1 MSEKLLKALMQLFAI
16 IADIDDLS
24 NKSRIVVEHFLKQRL
39 SQDQVEAY
47 LEHYDEYLEIHHKVS
62 KKKEGKRKKTSL
74 NSVKVLKICTQ
85 INAELEQRQKIFV
98 LLRLI
103 EYIFSEKEATEQ
115 ELEFVDTVSD
125 VFNIPSEELKD
136 IKSFV
141 TCGEGTAEDV
151 ENLLIINS
159 ASELTG
165 RKLNKHISHESLS
178 GSLMILSVESVGM
191 YALKFFGDDELL
203 LNGQIIDPERVYIL
217 TQGSSIRSSKVS
229 PIYYSDII
237 SRFLSDKSESKIV
250 FTADEITYRF
260 KGGKI
265 GLHDLGFSEESG
277 KLIGIMGASGS
288 GKSTLLNILNGNYV
302 PYSGA
307 VTVNGHDIHHDQ
319 DEVSGMI
326 GYISQDDLLIE
337 ELTVY
342 QNLFL
347 NAKLCFDGMSDEG
360 IHERVE
366 DTLSSLGLLE
376 IKDIQVGNPMN
387 KKISGGQRK
396 RLNCGLELIREPA
409 VLFVDEPTSG
419 LSSRDSENIMDLLK
433 ELALKGKLIFVVIH
447 QPSSEIFKMFDKLMI
462 MDTGG
467 YPIYYGNPLD
477 AIVYFKTEVQAINQS
492 ESECARCG
500 NVNPEQ
506 IFNIIEAKVVDEYG
520 NLTDLRKTAPK
531 EWNDIYKAKFNEE
544 LNFEKPELPEVEFKT
559 PNFFNQLKVFVTRD
573 VLSKITNT
581 QYLMI
586 NLLEAPLLGFILS
599 YFLRYVMIGEQDA
612 KEYIFYENDN
622 LIVYMFMAVI
632 VALFLGLTVS
642 AEEIF
647 KDQKI
652 RKRESFLHL
661 SKGSY
666 LLSKI
671 AIMFVLSAIQMFTF
685 IIIGNS
691 ILGIDGMLWD
701 YWLILFST
709 ACFANMLGLNIS
721 STFNSAVT
729 IYIIIP
735 FLIIPQILF
744 SGVLVKF
751 EKLNPVITSQS
762 IVPPIG
768 DIMASRWSFEALAVN
783 QFINNE
789 YEKLFYTYDQQ
800 MSDANFKKNYW
811 VPEIKAKV
819 GKLKEHLRDDSRY
832 EKEDIEGDLFT
843 IRNEVGEENRVQEL
857 RENELLVFDDVES
870 FTIEGLNEEL
880 LDDFS
885 TYLATINKA
894 YVRQWNYN
902 SDEKDRIIR
911 QHQQTEEDKAA
922 FTEFR
927 NNYENES
934 LSDLV
939 TNKNDFG
946 QITEYDGKLIQRAD
960 PVFHIPGG
968 LRSHFYAPKKKLF
981 GRYYS
986 TMQVNVIILW
996 LMSIGLA
1003 ITLYFDALK
1012 GLLNVF
1018 SNITLFKKKES

>member
-16 IADIDDLS
+16 IADVDDLN
-24 NKSRIVVEHFLKQRL
+24 NKSRKVVENFLKQRL
-39 SQDQVEAY
+39 SQDQVAIY
-47 LEHYDEYLEIHHKVS
+47 LGHYDEYLETHHKVS
-62 KKKEGKRKKTSL
+62 AKKEGKRKKTAL

-85 INAELEQRQKIFV
+85 INAELEQRQKVFV

-103 EYIFSEKEATEQ
+103 EYINIDKTPSEQ

-125 VFNIPSEELKD
+125 VFNIPAEELRQMKL
-136 IKSFV
+136 FV
-141 TCGEGTAEDV
+141 TCKEDNI
-151 ENLLIINS
+151 ENSPRVLKINS
-159 ASELTG
+159 GNLPGHSD
-165 RKLNKHISHESLS
+165 NKYIHHDTLS
-178 GSLMILSVESVGM
+178 GTLAILSIESVGM
-191 YALKFFGDDELL
+191 YALKFFGNEELL
-203 LNGQIIDPERVYIL
+203 LNGQIIDPDRIYIL
-217 TQGSSIRSSKVS
+217 TQGSSIRSSKVA

-250 FTADEITYRF
+250 FHAHEITYRF

-265 GLHDLGFSEESG
+265 GLHPLEFSEESG

-288 GKSTLLNILNGNYV
+288 GKSTLLNILNGNYT
-302 PYSGA
+302 PYSGS
-307 VTVNGHDIHHDQ
+307 VTINGIDIHH
-319 DEVSGMI
+319 EAEKVSGMI

-347 NAKLCFDGMSDEG
+347 NAKLCFDGLSDDE
-360 IHERVE
+360 IRKRV
-366 DTLSSLGLLE
+366 DNTLTALGLYE
-376 IKDIQVGNPMN
+376 IKDIQVGSPMN

-396 RLNCGLELIREPA
+396 RLNCGLELIREPS

-447 QPSSEIFKMFDKLMI
+447 QPSSEIFKMFDKLLI

-467 YPIYYGNPLD
+467 YPIYMGNPLD
-477 AIVYFKTEVQAINQS
+477 AIVYFKTEVQAINRG
-492 ESECARCG
+492 ESECTRCG

-520 NLTDLRKTAPK
+520 NLTEKRKTSPR
-531 EWNDIYKAKFNEE
+531 EWNEVYKNKFNQDV
-544 LNFEKPELPEVEFKT
+544 NNEKPPLPKVEFKT
-559 PNFFNQLKVFVTRD
+559 PNFFNQFKVFVTRD
-573 VLSKITNT
+573 VLSKITNN
-581 QYLMI
+581 QYLAI

-599 YFLRYVMIGEQDA
+599 YFLRYVMIGEEQSG
-612 KEYIFYENDN
+612 EYVFYDNDN

-652 RKRESFLHL
+652 LKRESFLHL

-666 LLSKI
+666 LFSKI

-691 ILGIDGMLWD
+691 ILGIKGMLWD

-721 STFNSAVT
+721 ASFNSAVT
-729 IYIIIP
+729 IYILIP

-751 EKLNPVITSQS
+751 EKLNPVITSQR
-762 IVPPIG
+762 IVPVIG
-768 DIMASRWSFEALAVN
+768 EVMASRWSFEALAVN
-783 QFINNE
+783 QFIHNE
-789 YEKLFYTYDQQ
+789 YEKLFYDYDQK
-800 MSDANFKKNYW
+800 MSEANFKKNFW
-811 VPEIKAKV
+811 IPALKAKV
-819 GKLKEHLRDDSRY
+819 GNLNQWLNDKNAIAQ
-832 EKEDIEGDLFT
+832 EDIENDLLAM
-843 IRNEVGEENRVQEL
+843 RNEVIKQDKTDMGITFDQVDRLTTENLSQ
-857 RENELLVFDDVES
+857 DV
-870 FTIEGLNEEL
+870 
-880 LDDFS
+880 LDEFN
-885 TYLATINKA
+885 TYLSTLNKM
-894 YVRQWNYN
+894 YIRQYNQN

-911 QHQQTEEDKAA
+911 EHQSTEEAKE
-922 FTEFR
+922 EFNKLR
-927 NNYENES
+927 NDYENES

-939 TNKNDFG
+939 TNKNEFN
-946 QITEYDGKLIQRAD
+946 QITEYDGNLIQRAD
-960 PVFHIPGG
+960 PIFNIPDTF
-968 LRSHFYAPKKKLF
+968 RSHFYAPVKLLF
-981 GRYYS
+981 GTYVS
-986 TMQVNVIILW
+986 TRTVNVVVLW
-996 LMSIGLA
+996 LMSLVLA
-1003 ITLYFDALK
+1003 ITLYFD
-1012 GLLNVF
+1012 LLRKFMGMF
-1018 SNITLFKKKES
+1018 SRFDFLKKK

>member
-16 IADIDDLS
+16 IADVDELN
-24 NKSRIVVEHFLKQRL
+24 NKSRVVVEHFLKQRL
-39 SQDQVEAY
+39 AQDQVEIY
-47 LEHYDEYLEIHHKVS
+47 LEHYDGYLETHHKIS
-62 KKKEGKRKKTSL
+62 AKKEGKRKKTSL

-103 EYIFSEKEATEQ
+103 EYINTDKSPTDQ

-125 VFNIPSEELKD
+125 VFNIPNEELSD
-136 IKSFV
+136 IKRFV
-141 TCGEGTAEDV
+141 MCKRDSINDSEKV
-151 ENLLIINS
+151 LIINPNK
-159 ASELTG
+159 ELAD
-165 RKLNKHISHESLS
+165 RKLNKHIQHETLT
-178 GSLMILSVESVGM
+178 GCLIILAIESVGM
-191 YALKFFGDDELL
+191 YALKYFGSEELL

-217 TQGSSIRSSKVS
+217 TQGSSLRSSKVS
-229 PIYYSDII
+229 PVYYSDII
-237 SRFLSDKSESKIV
+237 SRFLSDKSQSKIV

-260 KGGKI
+260 KGGTI
-265 GLHDLGFSEESG
+265 GLHPLSFSEESG

-288 GKSTLLNILNGNYV
+288 GKSTLLNILNGNYT
-302 PYSGA
+302 PYSGS
-307 VTVNGHDIHHDQ
+307 VKINGIDIHHDRTN
-319 DEVSGMI
+319 VNGMI

-347 NAKLCFDGMSDEG
+347 NAKLCFDGLSDES
-360 IHERVE
+360 IKERVDE
-366 DTLSSLGLLE
+366 TLTSLGLY
-376 IKDIQVGNPMN
+376 DIRNIEVGSPIN

-396 RLNCGLELIREPA
+396 RLNCALELIREPS

-462 MDTGG
+462 LDTGG
-467 YPIYYGNPLD
+467 FTIYYGNPLD
-477 AIVYFKTEVQAINQS
+477 AIVYFKTEVQAINQA

-520 NLTDLRKTAPK
+520 NLTEKRKTAPK
-531 EWNDIYKAKFNEE
+531 EWNKIYLKKFDPE
-544 LNFEKPELPEVEFKT
+544 LNREEPELPEVEFKT
-559 PNFFNQLKVFVTRD
+559 PNFIKQLKVFVTRD
-573 VLSKITNT
+573 VLSKITNK
-581 QYLMI
+581 QYLAI

-599 YFLRYVMIGEQDA
+599 YFLRFVMIGDQDSG
-612 KEYIFYENDN
+612 EYIFYENDN
-622 LIVYMFMAVI
+622 IIVYMFMAVI

-652 RKRESFLHL
+652 RKRESFLNL

-666 LLSKI
+666 LVSKI
-671 AIMFVLSAIQMFTF
+671 AIMFVLSAIQMFMF
-685 IIIGNS
+685 IIIGNT
-691 ILGIDGMLWD
+691 ILGINGMLWD

-721 STFNSAVT
+721 ASFNSAVT
-729 IYIIIP
+729 IYILIP

-762 IVPPIG
+762 IVPLIG
-768 DIMASRWSFEALAVN
+768 EVMASRWSFEALAVN
-783 QFINNE
+783 QFIEND
-789 YEKLFYTYDQQ
+789 YESMFYDYDQQ
-800 MSDANFKKNYW
+800 MSDANFKKNFW
-811 VPEIKAKV
+811 IPELKGKV
-819 GKLKEHLRDDSRY
+819 GRLKEYLRNK
-832 EKEDIEGDLFT
+832 EKFTDRQIESDLLT
-843 IRNEVGEENRVQEL
+843 IRNEVSEENKI
-857 RENELLVFDDVES
+857 NDAMTFDQLDE
-870 FTIEGLNEEL
+870 FTLDGINGEL
-880 LDDFS
+880 LDDFT
-885 TYLATINKA
+885 TYLTTLNKL

-911 QHQQTEEDKAA
+911 ENQQSEEDKKA
-922 FTEFR
+922 FNDLR
-927 NNYENES
+927 NNNENES

-939 TNKNDFG
+939 TNKNEFN
-946 QITEYDGKLIQRAD
+946 QITEYDHQLIQRAD
-960 PVFHIPGG
+960 PVFNIPDGF
-968 LRSHFYAPKKKLF
+968 RSHFYAPKKKVF
-981 GRYYS
+981 GKYYD
-986 TMQVNVIILW
+986 TKQVNISVLW
-996 LMSIGLA
+996 LMSVLLM
-1003 ITLYFDALK
+1003 ITLYFD
-1012 GLLNVF
+1012 VF
-1018 SNITLFKKKES
+1018 QRMIKFFTEINLFGKKSF

>member
-16 IADIDDLS
+16 IADIDDLN
-24 NKSRIVVEHFLKQRL
+24 NKSRIIVEHFLKQRL
-39 SQDQVEAY
+39 AQDQVEAY
-47 LEHYDEYLEIHHKVS
+47 LQHYDEYLETHHKVS
-62 KKKEGKRKKTSL
+62 KKKEGRRKKTSL

-85 INAELEQRQKIFV
+85 INAELEQRQKVFV
-98 LLRLI
+98 LLRLL
-103 EYIFSEKEATEQ
+103 EYINSEKSATEQ

-125 VFNIPSEELKD
+125 VFNIPTEELSDTK
-136 IKSFV
+136 KFV
-141 TCGEGTAEDV
+141 TCKHDSIEDT
-151 ENLLIINS
+151 EKILIIDAKS
-159 ASELTG
+159 SLEG
-165 RKLNKHISHESLS
+165 RTKNKHIHHETLS
-178 GSLMILSVESVGM
+178 GSLVVLSIESVGM
-191 YALKFFGDDELL
+191 YAIKYFGDEELL

-217 TQGSSIRSSKVS
+217 TQGSSLRSSKVS

-237 SRFLSDKSESKIV
+237 SRFLSDRSESKIV
-250 FTADEITYRF
+250 FTADDITYRF

-265 GLHDLGFSEESG
+265 GLHPLSFSEESG
-277 KLIGIMGASGS
+277 RLIGIMGASGS
-288 GKSTLLNILNGNYV
+288 GKSTLLNILNGNYT
-302 PYSGA
+302 PYSGS
-307 VTVNGHDIHHDQ
+307 VTVNGNDIHHER

-347 NAKLCFDGMSDEG
+347 NAKLCFDGLSDDQ
-360 IHERVE
+360 IRERVDE
-366 DTLSSLGLLE
+366 TLTSLGLYE
-376 IKDIQVGNPMN
+376 IKDIEVGSPIN

-396 RLNCGLELIREPA
+396 RLNCGLELIREPS

-447 QPSSEIFKMFDKLMI
+447 QPSSEIFKMFDMLMI

-520 NLTDLRKTAPK
+520 NQTEKRKTSPK
-531 EWNDIYKAKFNEE
+531 EWNAIFKEKFDAE
-544 LNFEKPELPEVEFKT
+544 LNKEEPELPEVEFKT

-573 VLSKITNT
+573 VLSKITNK
-581 QYLMI
+581 QYLAI

-599 YFLRYVMIGEQDA
+599 YFLRYVMIGEQDPG
-612 KEYIFYENDN
+612 EYIFYENDN
-622 LIVYMFMAVI
+622 IIVYMFMAVI

-652 RKRESFLHL
+652 RKRESFLNL

-666 LLSKI
+666 LLSKVG
-671 AIMFVLSAIQMFTF
+671 IMFLLSAIQMFMF
-685 IIIGNS
+685 IVIGNS
-691 ILGIDGMLWD
+691 ILGIKGMLWD

-721 STFNSAVT
+721 ASFNSAVT

-762 IVPPIG
+762 IVPAIG
-768 DIMASRWSFEALAVN
+768 EIMASRWSFEALAVN
-783 QFINNE
+783 QFMEND
-789 YEKLFYTYDQQ
+789 YEQLFYDYDQQ
-800 MSDANFKKNYW
+800 MSDANFKKNFW
-811 VPEIKAKV
+811 IPELKGKV
-819 GKLKEHLRDDSRY
+819 GRFKEYLRNPDSFT
-832 EKEDIEGDLFT
+832 KEQIEEDLRL
-843 IRNEVGEENRVQEL
+843 IRNEIAEENRINAAITYDEL
-857 RENELLVFDDVES
+857 DQ
-870 FTIEGLNEEL
+870 FTLEGLNNDL
-880 LDDFS
+880 LNDFS
-885 TYLATINKA
+885 TYLATVNKL

-902 SDEKDRIIR
+902 SDEKDRVIR
-911 QHQQTEEDKAA
+911 EHQTSDEAKEA
-922 FTEFR
+922 FNELR
-927 NNYENES
+927 NDYENES

-939 TNKNDFG
+939 TNKNEFN
-946 QITEYDGKLIQRAD
+946 QITEYDAQLIQRAD
-960 PVFHIPGG
+960 PVFNIPNGF
-968 LRSHFYAPKKKLF
+968 RAHFYAPMKRLF
-981 GRYYS
+981 GKYYS
-986 TMQVNVIILW
+986 TMKVNIIVLW
-996 LMSIGLA
+996 MMSLLLA
-1003 ITLYFDALK
+1003 ITLYFD
-1012 GLLNVF
+1012 F
-1018 SNITLFKKKES
+1018 FKKLIDTFSDIKLFNGK